1 MNPETEPMAQPTAGA
16 LHWRRAHWLSPVTR
30 LWIIIALMIWNFW
43 RDLYDDWQ
51 ESEGDLQQFLTSVD
65 PFGLGAVVGI
75 WALPLV
81 ALAAILI
88 FLAFTYWGWF
98 YTRFAVDDDAVHLKK
113 GAIFRTYRQ
122 ANLERIQS
130 VDITQPLLPRLL
142 GLAQVNVDVADGSS
156 NALAI
161 QFLSRKDA
169 EQLRSVVLRL
179 VREAKAIDG
188 ASLAGDSLGQAAEP
202 PLAQTAGNALTDN
215 SASAGRVVTEPE
227 TQLTFLPAR
236 RLLASIALSPKI
248 WGFVLLSAAFIASTA
263 IATGSLWGAIFG
275 NLAASLVA
283 LSVLWSD
290 FNNGYKFRISHGA
303 EGLKIRRG
311 FLNTISQSVPT
322 GRIQALEIHQPLT
335 WKRFGWYSV
344 KINVAG
350 YGLSTNKEELAKS
363 NLMVAATAQEISQIL
378 PYVIEQRW
386 GAQSESAQFLELF
399 STTQP
404 AGGFQLAPRSS
415 KWFDP
420 LSYRRNGYRVTEHFL
435 LIRRGL
441 ITRRLTVVPHNCVQS
456 VELKEGLMQRR
467 LHLATVS
474 FHSVAGQIVP
484 RAKNISAEQAHQLI
498 SQY

>member
-1 MNPETEPMAQPTAGA
+1 MNTDTEPTLQATTVP
-16 LHWRRAHWLSPVTR
+16 LRWRRAHWLSPVTR
-30 LWIIIALMIWNFW
+30 LWVIIALMIWNFW

-51 ESEGDLQQFLTSVD
+51 EAQGDLQQFLTAVD

-81 ALAAILI
+81 ALAAVLI
-88 FLAFTYWGWF
+88 FLALTYWGWF
-98 YTRFAVDDDAVHLKK
+98 FTRFAVDDEAVHLKK
-113 GAIFRTYRQ
+113 GVIFRSYRQ

-179 VREAKAIDG
+179 VREAKVGDDG
-188 ASLAGDSLGQAAEP
+188 ASLDGDSLEQIAEP
-202 PLAQTAGNALTDN
+202 AV
-215 SASAGRVVTEPE
+215 SAGRVAAESE

-248 WGFVLLSAAFIASTA
+248 WGFVLFSAAFIASTA
-263 IATGSLWGAIFG
+263 IATGSFWGAIFG
-275 NLAASLVA
+275 NLAVSLVA

-399 STTQP
+399 SAAQP
-404 AGGFQLAPRSS
+404 VGGFHLAPRSS

-456 VELKEGLMQRR
+456 VELKEGLLQRR
-467 LHLATVS
+467 LRLATVS
-474 FHSVAGQIVP
+474 LHSVAGQIAP

-498 SQY
+498 AQY

>member
-1 MNPETEPMAQPTAGA
+1 MNAETEPTLQSTTVP
-16 LHWRRAHWLSPVTR
+16 LQWRRAHWLSPITR
-30 LWIIIALMIWNFW
+30 LWVIIALMIWNFW

-51 ESEGDLQQFLTSVD
+51 EAQGDLQQFLTSVD

-81 ALAAILI
+81 AFAAILI
-88 FLAFTYWGWF
+88 FLTFTYWGWF
-98 YTRFAVDDDAVHLKK
+98 FTRFAVDDEAVHLKK
-113 GAIFRTYRQ
+113 GVIFRTYRQ

-142 GLAQVNVDVADGSS
+142 GLAQVNIDVADGSS

-179 VREAKAIDG
+179 VREAKVVDG
-188 ASLAGDSLGQAAEP
+188 GSRAGDSLEQATESVSGQSNE
-202 PLAQTAGNALTDN
+202 
-215 SASAGRVVTEPE
+215 SVSAGRVAAEPE
-227 TQLTFLPAR
+227 TQLTFLPTR
-236 RLLASIALSPKI
+236 RLIASIALSPKM
-248 WGFVLLSAAFIASTA
+248 WGYVLFSAVFIASTA
-263 IATGSLWGAIFG
+263 IATGNFWGAIFG
-275 NLAASLVA
+275 NLAVSLVT
-283 LSVLWSD
+283 LSVLWAD
-290 FNNGYKFRISHGA
+290 FNNGYKFRISHGI
-303 EGLKIRRG
+303 EGLKIHRG

-350 YGLSTNKEELAKS
+350 YGISTNKAELAKS
-363 NLMVAATAQEISQIL
+363 NLMVAATAQEISYIL

-386 GAQSESAQFLELF
+386 GAHSESAQFLGLF
-399 STTQP
+399 SATQ
-404 AGGFQLAPRSS
+404 AVEGFQLAPRSS

-441 ITRRLTVVPHNCVQS
+441 VTHRLTVVPHNCVQS
-456 VELKEGLMQRR
+456 VELKEGLIQRR

-474 FHSVAGQIVP
+474 FHSVAGQIDP
-484 RAKNISAEQAHQLI
+484 RAKNISTERAHQLI